1 MKKVEFYRRITQL
14 LIEYIY
20 KNSDS
25 KTIKHDIITIQ
36 EYIIDSTKKNITDDV
51 ALEEIINLIKER
63 NKNQDKG
70 GQEMSVHS
78 EINPEKAKKL
88 EEHEGHDIVINDYPQ
103 EDEVTVECE
112 TCYEILLSFFKSNPN
127 K

>member
-1 MKKVEFYRRITQL
+1 MKKAEFYRRITQL

-20 KNSDS
+20 ENSDS
-25 KTIKHDIITIQ
+25 KIIKHDIITIE

-63 NKNQDKG
+63 NKNQNKG

-103 EDEVTVECE
+103 EEEVTVECE
-112 TCYEILLSFFKSNPN
+112 TCYEILLSFFKTNPN